1 MFSIGSIAEMLSPS
15 DEPSAMCGP
24 MTGSAEATNDES
36 ARVEIRKR
44 QRRFLTLSN
53 VRELLII

>member
-1 MFSIGSIAEMLSPS
+1 MAEMLSPS